1 MGFRATVRRLNDAN
15 SVTHGVVTTVLTAG
29 LAAIEP
35 RRLTTGRRVAY
46 RSAIAALTAWTV
58 WASLRPADEPDLL
71 GPIGRGAVATGAGGT
86 AFGLAEAGEALDA
99 RLHDGLV
106 RAGARRPRLWLVAG
120 QALLSLGSWWVGR
133 QGTRADSEHTED
145 AAPADHVELTA
156 ELRALA
162 ELLLSATDDHGAPAL
177 RAQLVDARLVRDD
190 PEEAFWPW
198 LSLET
203 PTEGP
208 RAVPGTATF
217 PVLGRYRTL
226 DDRSFDVRLRVEG
239 GRIDGLH
246 IDEGDD
252 WTDEQRT
259 RWDEADLD
267 LSALG
272 SWPTADALE
281 LFIETPDGYRSA
293 AP

>member
-133 QGTRADSEHTED
+133 QGTRADSERTED
-145 AAPADHVELTA
+145 AEPADHVELTA

>member
-1 MGFRATVRRLNDAN
+1 MGFRETVRRLNDAN

-46 RSAIAALTAWTV
+46 RSAIAALTAWAV

-133 QGTRADSEHTED
+133 QGTRADSERTDD
-145 AAPADHVELTA
+145 AEPADHVELTA

-267 LSALG
+267 LRALG

-293 AP
+293 AQ

>member
-1 MGFRATVRRLNDAN
+1 MGFRETVRRLNDAN

-106 RAGARRPRLWLVAG
+106 RAGARRARLWLVAG

-133 QGTRADSEHTED
+133 QGTRADSERTED

-293 AP
+293 AQ

>member
-1 MGFRATVRRLNDAN
+1 MGFRETVRRLNDAN

-133 QGTRADSEHTED
+133 QGTRADSERTED

-259 RWDEADLD
+259 RDRK
-267 LSALG
+267 SVV
-272 SWPTADALE
+272 
-281 LFIETPDGYRSA
+281 
-293 AP
+293 